1 MTSDFDK
8 DGADGIDKGWIA
20 WFARNGVAANLLM
33 ILILVGGLVSIGTV
47 KKEVF
52 PSIDPAIVNVTVVYP
67 GASPEEVEESI
78 CRRIEEE
85 VQGLTGVKKIRSSAN
100 EGAGNVSI
108 EALEGTNLDALVSD
122 VKNRVDAIQNFP
134 VDAEEATVA
143 KLALRRQVINV
154 AIRGAAAA
162 ISERSLKELG
172 QRTRDELASL
182 PAISQVELVGTRPY
196 EISIEVNEAELE
208 RLRMTLGEVANAV
221 RRSSL
226 DLPGGS
232 VKTEAGEILLR
243 TEGRAYTGDEFGA
256 IVVRS
261 EPDGRRILLRDVATV
276 RDGFA
281 DTDQASRFDGKRA
294 VVIQVFRVG
303 DQSALDISAAVKD
316 YVAEAQQ
323 RMPKGVTLAT
333 WRDDTMLLQSRIEL
347 LVRNAIAGLA
357 LVFLVLALFLRFK
370 LAFWVSLG
378 IPISFAGALSLMPFL
393 DVSINM
399 ISLFAFIVV
408 LGIVVDDAIVTGE
421 SVYNEL
427 AGGSGGLTA
436 SIRGTKRVAL
446 PVTFG
451 VLTTIAAF
459 APMLDVEG
467 NAAPIWRQI
476 PLIVIP
482 CLFFS
487 LIESKFVLP
496 AHLAHQRPLDDH
508 RERGTWGRLLLPVE
522 RTWLALQRPFN
533 QGLEWFADKTYRPTL
548 EACLR
553 ARYVTLALSL
563 VVFGLTIVAVGSG
576 FVRFTFFPSVE
587 GDNVVVS
594 LTMPLG
600 TPAERTATAI
610 RRIEDAALELQRELD
625 AEIAASGPREE
636 ERESIFVHLLTSI
649 GDQPYKLEQ
658 SQNMGQTGS
667 SFLAAHRGEVN
678 IQLLPSEA
686 REIGADEIAKR
697 LRAKV
702 GAVPDAVEL
711 EFSTALVQAAKDLDL
726 ELSHQNIDTLLSATR
741 RLEDKLA
748 TYSGVE
754 DVANS
759 FRAGKR
765 EVKLQVRP
773 DAEQLGLSSTELGRQ
788 VRQAF
793 YGEEAQRIQRG
804 RHEVKVMVRYPEEA
818 RRTLESL
825 ESMRIRTQSG
835 DAVAFSEV
843 AEATY
848 GRGFASIERS
858 DLRRTMHVTAQ
869 VDESVGNAN
878 VVLEDLGREFLPRLR
893 ADFPGLEVRE
903 EGDKREQKQTLDS
916 LARGFLIA
924 LVVIYALMAI
934 PFKSYLQPL
943 IVMTA
948 IPFGIIGAVGGHYM
962 LGMDLSIMSMLGIV
976 ALSGI
981 VVNDSLVLVD
991 FVNRERASGVPLIQ
1005 AVRDAGARRFRPILL
1020 TSLTTVAGVT
1030 PLMLEQSIQAK
1041 FLIPMA
1047 VSLAFGVMFATVITL
1062 VFIPACY
1069 VVLEDL
1075 RRLAR
1080 WAWGA

>member
-1 MTSDFDK
+1 
-8 DGADGIDKGWIA
+8 
-20 WFARNGVAANLLM
+20 
-33 ILILVGGLVSIGTV
+33 
-47 KKEVF
+47 
-52 PSIDPAIVNVTVVYP
+52 
-67 GASPEEVEESI
+67 
-78 CRRIEEE
+78 
-85 VQGLTGVKKIRSSAN
+85 
-100 EGAGNVSI
+100 
-108 EALEGTNLDALVSD
+108 
-122 VKNRVDAIQNFP
+122 
-134 VDAEEATVA
+134 
-143 KLALRRQVINV
+143 
-154 AIRGAAAA
+154 
-162 ISERSLKELG
+162 
-172 QRTRDELASL
+172 
-182 PAISQVELVGTRPY
+182 
-196 EISIEVNEAELE
+196 
-208 RLRMTLGEVANAV
+208 
-221 RRSSL
+221 
-226 DLPGGS
+226 
-232 VKTEAGEILLR
+232 
-243 TEGRAYTGDEFGA
+243 
-256 IVVRS
+256 
-261 EPDGRRILLRDVATV
+261 
-276 RDGFA
+276 
-281 DTDQASRFDGKRA
+281 
-294 VVIQVFRVG
+294 
-303 DQSALDISAAVKD
+303 
-316 YVAEAQQ
+316 
-323 RMPKGVTLAT
+323 
-333 WRDDTMLLQSRIEL
+333 
-347 LVRNAIAGLA
+347 
-357 LVFLVLALFLRFK
+357 
-370 LAFWVSLG
+370 
-378 IPISFAGALSLMPFL
+378 
-393 DVSINM
+393 
-399 ISLFAFIVV
+399 
-408 LGIVVDDAIVTGE
+408 
-421 SVYNEL
+421 
-427 AGGSGGLTA
+427 
-436 SIRGTKRVAL
+436 
-446 PVTFG
+446 
-451 VLTTIAAF
+451 
-459 APMLDVEG
+459 
-467 NAAPIWRQI
+467 
-476 PLIVIP
+476 
-482 CLFFS
+482 
-487 LIESKFVLP
+487 
-496 AHLAHQRPLDDH
+496 
-508 RERGTWGRLLLPVE
+508 
-522 RTWLALQRPFN
+522 
-533 QGLEWFADKTYRPTL
+533 
-548 EACLR
+548 
-553 ARYVTLALSL
+553 
-563 VVFGLTIVAVGSG
+563 
-576 FVRFTFFPSVE
+576 
-587 GDNVVVS
+587 
-594 LTMPLG
+594 G

-981 VVNDSLVLVD
+981 VVNDSLVL
-991 FVNRERASGVPLIQ
+991 
-1005 AVRDAGARRFRPILL
+1005 
-1020 TSLTTVAGVT
+1020 
-1030 PLMLEQSIQAK
+1030 
-1041 FLIPMA
+1041 
-1047 VSLAFGVMFATVITL
+1047 
-1062 VFIPACY
+1062 
-1069 VVLEDL
+1069 
-1075 RRLAR
+1075 
-1080 WAWGA
+1080 